1 MTIIEVMTGRARR
14 FTFVYASRIKEHL
27 HTIERKY
34 HSLIRRTIAEQL
46 SFDPDVETKNR
57 KPLQEPFTFNAT
69 WEIRFGPNNRFR
81 VYYDVNRE
89 KYEVDI
95 LAIGVKIRNRLFI
108 GREEINL

>member
-1 MTIIEVMTGRARR
+1 MTEKTSR
-14 FTFVYASRIKEHL
+14 FTVVYASRVKGHL

-46 SFDPDVETKNR
+46 SFEPDTETKNR
-57 KPLQEPFTFNAT
+57 KPLQEPVIFNAT

-89 KYEVDI
+89 KREVDI
-95 LAIGVKIRNRLFI
+95 LAVGVKRRNRLFI